1 MNVFTTVGLWLLARA
16 RHAGDQDGERGAAL
30 TLEAMA
36 IGVVGVL
43 LLLAFLPPARTLVTD
58 IVDWVRANTIG

>member
-1 MNVFTTVGLWLLARA
+1 MNVITRGALRLRARA
-16 RHAGDQDGERGAAL
+16 RSNEQRGAAMV
-30 TLEAMA
+30 LEALA

-58 IVDWVRANTIG
+58 IVDWVRDNTIG